1 MFDHGGRMSLLVA
14 GLAVGLGLGF
24 GLAPERD
31 AAHAAA
37 ADPAVQALQQRVAAN
52 EKAIAALHKQL
63 GGVDGAVAR
72 LGKRVDANRNA
83 TKTLATRSGVQ
94 IEFRDN

>member
-1 MFDHGGRMSLLVA
+1 MGLLVA
-14 GLAVGLGLGF
+14 GLAVGLGVGF

-31 AAHAAA
+31 AARAAA
-37 ADPAVQALQQRVAAN
+37 ADPAVQVLQQRVAAN
-52 EKAIAALHKQL
+52 EKAIAALQKQL
-63 GGVDGAVAR
+63 DGAVTR

-83 TKTLATRSGVQ
+83 TKTLATRSGIQ